1 MNPDEVLSGGC
12 ERELRKRAGK
22 IPYAPGRRLGGGLDR
37 RFLAPNVLVIR
48 SPTDGRIVEWNTR
61 GMPTEGNASSAPS
74 TEECHRPWAVFIVWS
89 VVGGAYSLALI
100 GILSI
105 GIFVLPVAI
114 VATVLAARLLSTQ
127 RGLVGL
133 LAGLGVPP
141 LYVAFLN
148 RGGPEFGWMSP
159 GKWWRALFRFNG
171 RNVSFGRER
180 PVSTPQPVALVGNRS
195 PAGCCCRLDL
205 SHFNPKATVPRDRGS
220 ASGELDSLSLQF
232 ERSVAVSVEAERVP
246 LRTDCEPVSLIGDAL
261 PRGSQA

>member
-1 MNPDEVLSGGC
+1 MAGLSSGILADANGGKRLERSVYRGVPSTVGSIHRMVCGWRCLFPRPDRDLVDWHFRLAGRHRGYRSGRSIAFDPTGPRWPAC
-12 ERELRKRAGK
+12 RPGG
-22 IPYAPGRRLGGGLDR
+22 APALR
-37 RFLAPNVLVIR
+37 RFPQSR
-48 SPTDGRIVEWNTR
+48 
-61 GMPTEGNASSAPS
+61 
-74 TEECHRPWAVFIVWS
+74 RP
-89 VVGGAYSLALI
+89 
-100 GILSI
+100 
-105 GIFVLPVAI
+105 
-114 VATVLAARLLSTQ
+114 Q
-127 RGLVGL
+127 
-133 LAGLGVPP
+133 
-141 LYVAFLN
+141 
-148 RGGPEFGWMSP
+148 FGWMSP

-232 ERSVAVSVEAERVP
+232 KRSVAVSVEAERVP